1 VGNLLIVGLWELL
14 GDPVA
19 ALDLVGQLLR
29 ARGRVLPMA
38 TVPLDIHAD
47 VRGLDPHDPEALRP
61 VTGQVQVATTP
72 GHIARVRL
80 SPEGVAACPEAVQAV
95 EQAEWVFLGPGSWF
109 SSVVPHLLLP
119 DLRDALVARGDRLVL
134 VLNVGTQDEETTGY
148 SPASQLRGLAD
159 LAPGLRFHTVL
170 ADPQSLG
177 EEDEL
182 RAAVDDLGGRLV
194 VAPIAEP
201 GGAPRHD
208 VGLLATEL
216 AKVMLG

>member
-1 VGNLLIVGLWELL
+1 MNNLAQSAVALGGGHGLYTTLRALRRLLDDLTIDELAAVVTVADNGGSSGRLREEFPVVPPGDLRMALAALCSEDDWGRTWERLAQHRFGGSGQMGGHAVGNLLIVGLWELL

-80 SPEGVAACPEAVQAV
+80 SPEGVAACPEVVQAV
-95 EQAEWVFLGPGSWF
+95 G
-109 SSVVPHLLLP
+109 
-119 DLRDALVARGDRLVL
+119 
-134 VLNVGTQDEETTGY
+134 
-148 SPASQLRGLAD
+148 
-159 LAPGLRFHTVL
+159 
-170 ADPQSLG
+170 
-177 EEDEL
+177 
-182 RAAVDDLGGRLV
+182 
-194 VAPIAEP
+194 
-201 GGAPRHD
+201 
-208 VGLLATEL
+208 
-216 AKVMLG
+216 